1 MQNISLCL
9 PEDLPVGNTEHHGPS
24 GFCLITPSKLC
35 SMLYLLKMFLISSG
49 VLKAI
54 NFLQL
59 KILFSYSV
67 FLILTVNLLKKKKS
81 LTRKKKKQIS
91 ISGMQMK
98 TQNVSRSRKLSCDY
112 GVLVYL
118 CRPHLYIKY
127 LI

>member
-81 LTRKKKKQIS
+81 PWLGKKK
-91 ISGMQMK
+91 
-98 TQNVSRSRKLSCDY
+98 NKLAFQACKWKHRMCLDQGNLAVIMVFWSTYVGPICT
-112 GVLVYL
+112 
-118 CRPHLYIKY
+118 
-127 LI
+127 